1 MKKNFILIAL
11 LSTLIFA
18 SCDNTFTTNKWPYR
32 IQNDSSLTVT
42 VNLSSGASYTL
53 NSGEYIDITKL
64 TSDTVSLADNPR
76 AALEYKVNKSTELNY
91 IYITNMTSYT
101 CKVINTSN
109 YNIMLYENNYMLGS
123 DYSTN
128 YYYIPA
134 NEDKDISAADY
145 TPVTLTLYTN
155 NPSWSAVFQ
164 KEEDN
169 KKIGYKGYDNIENE
183 NAFTYLIITA
193 IKEKK

>member
-109 YNIMLYENNYMLGS
+109 YNIMLYENNHMLGS

-134 NEDKDISAADY
+134 KGDKDISTADY

-169 KKIGYKGYDNIENE
+169 KKTGYKGYDNIENE

>member
-76 AALEYKVNKSTELNY
+76 ANFKEVISGYTELNY
-91 IYITNMTSYT
+91 IYITDMTSYLYT
-101 CKVINTSN
+101 VINKSN
-109 YNIMLYENNYMLGS
+109 YNIRLYENNYMLGS

-128 YYYIPA
+128 YYDIPA
-134 NEDKDISAADY
+134 NEDKDISTADY

-155 NPSWSAVFQ
+155 NPSWSAIY
-164 KEEDN
+164 KKGDN
-169 KKIGYKGYDNIENE
+169 DTYYNIENKSAISE
-183 NAFTYLIITA
+183 LIIS
-193 IKEKK
+193 KN